1 MRHARLPFGTRK
13 CLAVGIAAAAWAM
26 AFHSLAQPSQPAVN
40 PAESA
45 PTLSDPASPQ
55 APTAPLRHQ
64 PMAASGTIVAQP
76 GDWKEANAAVADFPR
91 GHADVIRWEKDHAAM
106 HDRAAGEAHVCPH
119 HPQHHRHNPGG
130 QP

>member
-1 MRHARLPFGTRK
+1 MRHARPPFGTRR

-26 AFHSLAQPSQPAVN
+26 ASYSLAQPTQPAAN

-45 PTLSDPASPQ
+45 PALGDPASPQ

-64 PMAASGTIVAQP
+64 AMAASGAIVAQP

-91 GHADVIRWEKDHAAM
+91 GHADVMRWEKDHAAM
-106 HDRAAGEAHVCPH
+106 DDRETGETHVCPH
-119 HPQHHRHNPGG
+119 HQQHHRQHQGG
-130 QP
+130 RP